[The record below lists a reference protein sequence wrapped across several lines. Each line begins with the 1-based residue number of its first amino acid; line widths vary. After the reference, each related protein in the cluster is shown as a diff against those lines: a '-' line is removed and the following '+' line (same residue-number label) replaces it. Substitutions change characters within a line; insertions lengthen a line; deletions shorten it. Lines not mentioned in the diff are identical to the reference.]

1 MAKTFEEIRLMLA
14 DIYMSNI
21 DPDDMVNAD
30 EEKAQVVRSL
40 NSTHTELMG
49 KYVYSFLVRNKDFTT
64 VRNKKDYEGVEGQI
78 LYEGLKVKDSQSPLQ
93 YDEEAYLLEEKLG
106 TPTKFWLDEK
116 ENINLYPTPDSPK
129 TYNVRYLD
137 YRYALTPNGE
147 LTDDYA
153 DSNTINMPERLQ
165 NIYIEWLVYQTL
177 GDYMRNQAKPR
188 WQPTLDIAERK
199 RAVFMQQCNAYD
211 GELRFII

>member
-40 NSTHTELMG
+40 DSTHTELMG
-49 KYVYSFLVRNKDFTT
+49 KYAYTFLVRNREFITT
-64 VRNKKDYEGVEGQI
+64 KGERKYKGVTGQI
-78 LYEGLKVKDSQSPLQ
+78 FSEGLKQKDTQTPLE
-93 YDEEAYLLEEKLG
+93 YDQEAYLLEEKEA
-106 TPTKFWLDEK
+106 TPYKFWLDEK
-116 ENINLYPTPDSPK
+116 EDIYLYPTPEKSR
-129 TYNVRYLD
+129 TYVVQFLE
-137 YRYALTPNGE
+137 YRYAVTPNGE
-147 LTDDYA
+147 LIDDYA
-153 DSNTINMPERLQ
+153 DVNTINMPERLQ
-165 NIYIEWLVYQTL
+165 KIYIEWLIYQTL

-199 RAVFMQQCNAYD
+199 RAVFMQQCSAYD
-211 GELRFII
+211 GTLRFKI

>member
-1 MAKTFEEIRLMLA
+1 MAKTFEDIRLMLA

-49 KYVYSFLVRNKDFTT
+49 KYAYSFLVREYDLTT
-64 VRNKKDYEGVEGQI
+64 SKELEQYKHVNGQI
-78 LYEGLKVKDSQSPLQ
+78 LQGGIIEKSSQREIE
-93 YDEEAYLLEEKLG
+93 YDEKAYLLDKKSG
-106 TPTKFWLDEK
+106 SPIKFWLDSQ
-116 ENINLYPTPDSPK
+116 ENIHFYPIPDEIK
-129 TYNVRYLD
+129 TYNIRYLE
-137 YRYALTPNGE
+137 YRYALTPEGE
-147 LTDDYA
+147 PTDEYA
-153 DSNTINMPERLQ
+153 DANTINMPARLQ
-165 NIYIEWLVYQTL
+165 NIYIEWLIYQTL

-211 GELRFII
+211 GELRFVI